1 MNVQYAKVY
10 VNLSFNLSAPSTF
23 INTTYNPY
31 AQSLRL
37 QLLFRQRDTTTA
49 AGRRRRGG
57 SMVNDTAQ
65 LYTIEGVAAGLIMLL
80 TVYFVFNTTS
90 VYTPGDAHISDMQM
104 EVLGSDALR
113 MMDTPPSMN
122 SSSPLVG
129 MIQNDQGDQFK
140 TMFLNYTDNRTLLG
154 PDNIKFTASYTC
166 RDCNGNCADPNL
178 LQQTESIPIT
188 SNRNLTGGSMR

>member
-1 MNVQYAKVY
+1 
-10 VNLSFNLSAPSTF
+10 
-23 INTTYNPY
+23 
-31 AQSLRL
+31 
-37 QLLFRQRDTTTA
+37 
-49 AGRRRRGG
+49 
-57 SMVNDTAQ
+57 MVNDTGQ

-113 MMDTPPSMN
+113 MMDTPPSLN

-129 MIQNDQGDQFK
+129 IILQDNGEQFK
-140 TMFLNYTDNRTLLG
+140 TMFSNYTDNRTLLG
-154 PDNIKFTASYTC
+154 PDAIKFTASYTC

-178 LQQTESIPIT
+178 LQQTESFPIT
-188 SNRNLTGGSMR
+188 SNRNFTGGEHAVRVTKWVIVNKRVCDQMSVAAKDRAVLVEVLMWRD